1 MGPDVR
7 PLPVLA
13 IVVLLLSPLRAG
25 AETAREILDRAHVL
39 DNGTRHWTDRSQH
52 LTLLIV
58 GAGGDERRREL
69 TVLTKRYPSD
79 ETKALSSFIEPSEV
93 KGTAFLQWSHKNAP
107 DEQWLYLPDLRRT
120 RRITSDL
127 SSESFMGTDF
137 SYQDLGILS
146 EAPSWTEEEAP
157 STLVGEETVDERP
170 CYVIALRPKQEDM
183 AYARIQVWLDKETL
197 VPRRMDFFDK
207 DDTAIKSLRFEG
219 IENIGAFPTARVL
232 EMRQLKTGSKTRLE
246 SSDVKFDTGLSD
258 DLFTQRYLERGA
270 PQ

>member
-1 MGPDVR
+1 
-7 PLPVLA
+7 VLA
-13 IVVLLLSPLRAG
+13 AAVLLLCPLRAT

-39 DNGTRHWTDRSQH
+39 DDTTRHWTDRSQH
-52 LTLLIV
+52 LTLLII
-58 GAGGDERRREL
+58 GADGDERRREL
-69 TVLTKRYPSD
+69 TVRTKRYPGG
-79 ETKALSSFIEPSEV
+79 ETKALSSFLAPSEV
-93 KGTAFLQWSHKNAP
+93 KGTAFLQWGHKNAP
-107 DEQWLYLPDLRRT
+107 DEQWLYLPDVRRT

-157 STLVGEETVDERP
+157 STLVGEETVDGRP
-170 CYVIALRPKQEDM
+170 CHVIALRPKQEDI

-207 DDTAIKSLRFEG
+207 DDAPIKSLRFEG

-232 EMRQLKTGSKTRLE
+232 EMRQLKTGSKTRIE
-246 SSDVKFDTGLSD
+246 SSDVKYDTGLSD

-270 PQ
+270 PE

>member
-1 MGPDVR
+1 M
-7 PLPVLA
+7 LVLA
-13 IVVLLLSPLRAG
+13 VAVLTLAPLRAG
-25 AETAREILDRAHVL
+25 AETAREILDRAHAL
-39 DNGTRHWTDRSQH
+39 DNSTRHWTDRSQH

-69 TVLTKRYPSD
+69 TVMTKRYPGD
-79 ETKALSSFIEPSEV
+79 ETKALSSFLEPSEV
-93 KGTAFLQWSHKNAP
+93 KGTAFLQWGHKNAP

-157 STLVGEETVDERP
+157 STLVGEETVDGHA

-183 AYARIQVWLDKETL
+183 AYSRIQVWLDKEAL

-207 DDTAIKSLRFEG
+207 DDAAVKSLLFEG
-219 IENIGAFPTARVL
+219 IENIGAFPSARVL

-246 SSDVKFDTGLSD
+246 ASDVKFDTGLSD

>member
-1 MGPDVR
+1 VR
-7 PLPVLA
+7 RLPALA
-13 IVVLLLSPLRAG
+13 IALLLLSPLHAG
-25 AETAREILDRAHVL
+25 AETAREILDRAHAL
-39 DNGTRHWTDRSQH
+39 NNGVRHWTDRSEH

-69 TVLTKRYPSD
+69 TVATKRYPGD

-93 KGTAFLQWSHKNAP
+93 KGTAFLQWAHKNAP

-146 EAPSWTEEEAP
+146 EAPSWTEDEAP

-170 CYVIALRPKQEDM
+170 CYVIALRPKQDDI

-197 VPRRMDFFDK
+197 IPRRMDFFDK
-207 DDTAIKSLRFEG
+207 DDVAIKSLRFEG
-219 IENIGAFPTARVL
+219 IENIGAFPTAHVL
-232 EMRQLKTGSKTRLE
+232 EMRQLKTGSKTRIE
-246 SSDVKFDTGLSD
+246 SSDVKYDTGLSD